1 MPETTETIE
10 VNLGPEDCYAK
21 AVDFAGYTNFIPAL
35 KNVDV
40 QRQDDREA
48 EVTFRIE
55 APLGEIRYTLR
66 YKMEPPRSIRYEM
79 TESNILKK
87 VSGFWEISAAGE
99 GKANVTYSMSTTFP
113 TYLAWAVTD
122 KAYAEQIGKTVRRFK
137 EWAES

>member
-1 MPETTETIE
+1 
-10 VNLGPEDCYAK
+10 VNLGPEACYGK
-21 AVDFAGYTNFIPAL
+21 AVDFAGYSNFIPAL
-35 KNVDV
+35 KDVDV
-40 QRQDDREA
+40 ARADARGA

-66 YKMEPPRSIRYEM
+66 YEMEAPRSIRYEM
-79 TESNILKK
+79 TESNILKN
-87 VSGFWEISAAGE
+87 VSGFWEISSAGE
-99 GKANVTYSMSTTFP
+99 GKSRVTYSMSTTFP